1 MDLGSLLIIFALLI
15 LVAWYVARPILEKGG
30 ISVTDRSRFESELQA
45 EKDQILMNLQELD
58 MDHAM
63 GKITTEQYQRR
74 RPVLLTRGATILKE
88 LDRLAG
94 VKIAVPIQGDETR
107 DLERKKIEA
116 QIEEEILR
124 RRKRASVDGGGYC
137 PQCGNKVHSGDLYC
151 TSCGSKVFVEEF

>member
-15 LVAWYVARPILEKGG
+15 VVAWYIARPILEKSG
-30 ISVTDRSRFESELQA
+30 ISVTDSSRYASELQA
-45 EKDQILMNLQELD
+45 EKDQILINLQELD

-94 VKIAVPIQGDETR
+94 VKNAVLLQGEEPG
-107 DLERKKIEA
+107 DLEGKEIEA

-124 RRKRASVDGGGYC
+124 RRKRASVDRGGYC
-137 PQCGNKVHSGDLYC
+137 PRCGNRVHSGDLYC
-151 TSCGSKVFVEEF
+151 TSCGSKVLVEEF